1 MEDHKRKN
9 QQQLAPSETEPTEP
23 SGFNYDVLNV
33 RQTPQTTCSTA
44 TQQSDHQLIF
54 GATSLNIST
63 ITTDVLNTSSD
74 QEMRR
79 QRPISDLQSELERR
93 AQERRENLERNEHEF
108 LSVPPYTSQGSYTT
122 CYVKNDL
129 SVIITKFKLQMR
141 PYPVMIK

>member
-1 MEDHKRKN
+1 MEDHKRKH
-9 QQQLAPSETEPTEP
+9 QQQLAPSETEP

-33 RQTPQTTCSTA
+33 RQTPQTTSKSTA

-54 GATSLNIST
+54 GAASLNIST
-63 ITTDVLNTSSD
+63 ITTDVLNTSSN

-108 LSVPPYTSQGSYTT
+108 LSVPPYTSQGSYIT

-129 SVIITKFKLQMR
+129 SITITKYKLQMR
-141 PYPVMIK
+141 AYPVMIK